1 MREQAR
7 SMWPRSR
14 QGRSTQERSTQERS
28 TQERSTQERSMQER
42 SMQQRSP
49 RRFGGDGRG
58 GGFGGTGAG
67 WGFGRGPF
75 LFRFFPPR
83 NLFLGDLLGVVLVH
97 DAGYVGARL
106 SKWRHSPILL
116 HALRTSVVSG
126 QRLDEIEIVAL
137 QKFAQITASTR
148 DIGLRIEGIIHAQLV
163 SGAGH
168 QLHKSAGAFR
178 RNGARLASAFGVDD
192 AVHQVGIEMIG
203 GAGGVDDLIQTRR
216 GDKFRRSRFR
226 RPRFS

>member
-7 SMWPRSR
+7 SMWPRSTP
-14 QGRSTQERSTQERS
+14 GRSTPGRSTR
-28 TQERSTQERSMQER
+28 ERSMQER
-42 SMQQRSP
+42 SM

-58 GGFGGTGAG
+58 GGFG
-67 WGFGRGPF
+67 RCLF

-106 SKWRHSPILL
+106 SKGRHSPILL
-116 HALRTSVVSG
+116 DALRTSVVSG

-148 DIGLRIEGIIHAQLV
+148 DIGLRIEGIVHAQ
-163 SGAGH
+163 
-168 QLHKSAGAFR
+168 
-178 RNGARLASAFGVDD
+178 
-192 AVHQVGIEMIG
+192 
-203 GAGGVDDLIQTRR
+203 
-216 GDKFRRSRFR
+216 
-226 RPRFS
+226 

>member
-7 SMWPRSR
+7 SMWP
-14 QGRSTQERSTQERS
+14 RS

-42 SMQQRSP
+42 SMQERSMNERSMQARAT
-49 RRFGGDGRG
+49 RRLGSDGRG
-58 GGFGGTGAG
+58 GGFGGTGTG
-67 WGFGRGPF
+67 WGFGRGLF

-116 HALRTSVVSG
+116 DALRTSVVSG

-148 DIGLRIEGIIHAQLV
+148 DIGFSCVGIIPPPSV
-163 SGAGH
+163 
-168 QLHKSAGAFR
+168 
-178 RNGARLASAFGVDD
+178 
-192 AVHQVGIEMIG
+192 
-203 GAGGVDDLIQTRR
+203 
-216 GDKFRRSRFR
+216 
-226 RPRFS
+226 

>member
-1 MREQAR
+1 MREQAPSR
-7 SMWPRSR
+7 WPAST
-14 QGRSTQERSTQERS
+14 QGRSTQERSMKERS
-28 TQERSTQERSMQER
+28 TQERST
-42 SMQQRSP
+42 

-58 GGFGGTGAG
+58 RGFGGLGAG
-67 WGFGRGPF
+67 WGFGRGLF
-75 LFRFFPPR
+75 LFRFFSPR

-116 HALRTSVVSG
+116 DALRTSVVSG

-148 DIGLRIEGIIHAQLV
+148 NIGFRIQGIIHAQLV

-168 QLHKSAGAFR
+168 KLHES
-178 RNGARLASAFGVDD
+178 V
-192 AVHQVGIEMIG
+192 
-203 GAGGVDDLIQTRR
+203 
-216 GDKFRRSRFR
+216 
-226 RPRFS
+226 